1 MGIFSEREINLSMAF
16 FTREL
21 GIDLGTMNTVIV
33 EGTQVILMEPTVAAV
48 LVNERK
54 MVEWGQSARDMLGRV
69 SDSIDVIRPMQHGV
83 IAEYSVAELLV
94 SEMVRK
100 VGGSRFLSSRKIA
113 VTVPN
118 GVTSVERRAVE
129 AVALNSSR
137 DVYMISQ
144 PVAAALGVD
153 LPIGTPTGN
162 MIISLGGGTNQAA
175 VLAMWDIV
183 TGETA
188 RTGGLSFD
196 DAIASFIRKKFGV
209 IIGQP
214 TAERLKITIGSA
226 LALNDQKSLE
236 IQGQDQVSGLPKP
249 VTITTDDIVDALEQ
263 PLLDLVNMIKHVLE
277 KTPPELISDII
288 DRGVAL
294 CGGGAMLT
302 GIDKY
307 LTKALGIPAYLVDN
321 PVTCTAE
328 GAAKAL
334 TMRNLLKRSLL
345 KI

>member
-1 MGIFSEREINLSMAF
+1 MAVFS
-16 FTREL
+16 REL

-33 EGTQVILMEPTVAAV
+33 EGSQVILMEPTVAAV
-48 LVNERK
+48 VVNERK

-69 SDSIDVIRPMQHGV
+69 SDSIEVVRPLQHGV
-83 IAEYSVAELLV
+83 IAEYSVTELLM
-94 SEMVRK
+94 SEMIRK

-113 VTVPN
+113 VTIPY

-129 AVALNSSR
+129 AVALSSSR
-137 DVYMISQ
+137 EVYIVSQ

-162 MIISLGGGTNQAA
+162 MIISLGGGTHQAA

-188 RTGGLSFD
+188 KTGGLSFD
-196 DAIASFIRKKFGV
+196 DAIATYIRKKFGV

-214 TAERLKITIGSA
+214 TAEKLKISIGSA
-226 LALNDQKSLE
+226 ISKEDQKSME

-249 VTITTDDIVDALEQ
+249 VNIVTDDIVDALTS
-263 PLLDLVNMIKHVLE
+263 PLNDLVNMIRHVLE

-288 DRGVAL
+288 DHGVAL
-294 CGGGAMLT
+294 CGGGALLT

-321 PVTCTAE
+321 PMTCTAE
-328 GAAKAL
+328 GAAKSL
-334 TMRNLLKRSLL
+334 TMKNVLKRSLL
-345 KI
+345 RV